1 MVLDFSQNGIQMIF
15 EITDNNM
22 VALKHFS
29 KNAPLSKNKNLKWCN
44 IAEIHICGENPDD
57 HHGGK
62 HTGTSQ
68 STKLK
73 YVSHSCVEN
82 KHGNLLEFTLQ
93 SDNLKAVVHYQFYT
107 GISAVRAWTT
117 VTNISS
123 VNVGLEYI
131 SSFAYTG
138 FDNGIEAPTDNIK
151 VLIPHNSWLRE
162 VDWKEYTLAEA
173 GFDKNS
179 AFSTKRIF
187 VYNSGTWSTKEFLP
201 LAVLTNTQS
210 QDVYMWQI
218 ENNGSWQW
226 EISDISDMLYFKLSG
241 PTEQENQWY
250 KELAPNESFES
261 VKACVCIGDDFN
273 NTLEQMTKYRRCIF
287 VNPDRKLPVIF
298 NDYMHCINADP
309 TTEKMIPVID
319 KAAMSGAEYY
329 CMDAGWYADGTWW
342 ETVGEWQPCSW
353 RFPGGIKKVFDYI
366 RSKGM
371 IPGIWLEIEVMGIQC
386 PILDEFE
393 DDCFFTRH
401 GKRIIDH
408 GRYQLDFTNEKVR
421 EFASSVV
428 DRVVTEYGV
437 GYIKIDYN
445 IDGGIGTECG
455 SDSFG
460 DGLLAHGRAYL
471 DWIDQIRSKY
481 PELVLENCSSGGMRM
496 DYAQLQRH
504 QIQSVSDQT
513 NYRDMAYI
521 AAAAPTAVL
530 PEQSAIWS
538 YPTADDDKNA
548 VIFNMVN
555 SMLQRIHL
563 SGDIIS
569 LSDEN
574 FNVIKSA
581 IKCYKELRNDI
592 LTAIP
597 FYPAGIPEYGDEW
610 ICVAFRSS
618 DKVKMALWR
627 LNSENQ
633 TITVPIKADKVSVL
647 YPSDHEC
654 DAKLTDNGILVSLRQ
669 KYSAVILDII

>member
-29 KNAPLSKNKNLKWCN
+29 KNAPVSKNKNLKWCN
-44 IAEIHICGENPDD
+44 IAEIHVCGENPDD

-73 YVSHSCVEN
+73 YVSHSCIEN
-82 KHGNLLEFTLQ
+82 EHGNLLEFTLQ

-117 VTNISS
+117 VTNISA

-162 VDWKEYTLAEA
+162 VDWKEYTLSEA

-179 AFSTKRIF
+179 AFSTKRIS
-187 VYNSGTWSTKEFLP
+187 VSNSGTWSTKEFLP
-201 LAVLTNTQS
+201 LAALTNTQS

-226 EISDISDMLYFKLSG
+226 EISDICDMLYFKLSG

-408 GRYQLDFTNEKVR
+408 GRYQLDFTNKKVR

-555 SMLQRIHL
+555 SLLQRIHL

-574 FNVIKSA
+574 FNVIKGA

-633 TITVPIKADKVSVL
+633 TMTVPIKADKVSVL
-647 YPSDHEC
+647 YPSDYKC
-654 DAKLTDNGILVSLRQ
+654 DAKLTDNGISVSLRQ